1 MQVDVTSIGP
11 GIPQEQATTNVLME
25 EANLRWQSRQERD
38 NYKKLKPCKFSLTN
52 VYDPRL
58 LQATGM
64 DAELDLIFQ
73 VVGWEGFWDVSE
85 VGSRLLT
92 MEFLCTLKI
101 TDTGVDFRFFGKEYS
116 SSWKDLSL
124 LLGFDA

>member
-1 MQVDVTSIGP
+1 
-11 GIPQEQATTNVLME
+11 
-25 EANLRWQSRQERD
+25 
-38 NYKKLKPCKFSLTN
+38 
-52 VYDPRL
+52 
-58 LQATGM
+58 M

-116 SSWKDLSL
+116 SS
-124 LLGFDA
+124 